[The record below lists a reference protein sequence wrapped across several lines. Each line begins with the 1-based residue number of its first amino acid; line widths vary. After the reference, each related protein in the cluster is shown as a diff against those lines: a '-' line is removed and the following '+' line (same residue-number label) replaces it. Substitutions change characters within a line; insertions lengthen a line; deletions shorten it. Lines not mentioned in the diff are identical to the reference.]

1 MHFRPVR
8 TKYAVA
14 VLGSWPRGQSSKGR
28 APRAEL
34 QGQSSKGSVMSSVFA
49 HSSATFLLEILEPVK
64 TNSRAECL
72 ADGAWPVSP
81 NMKHRATI
89 KGLNEST
96 DTNWQTQT
104 DCHNKHNQN
113 WDWDGRDPRCPN
125 NCAQMCHRQ
134 DPEPELGVLPAGSRE
149 EIGCLLTSS
158 DTRRNTVSSF
168 FFLGS
173 QITTNQLTS

>member
-104 DCHNKHNQN
+104 DCHNKHNQT
-113 WDWDGRDPRCPN
+113 GIE
-125 NCAQMCHRQ
+125 M
-134 DPEPELGVLPAGSRE
+134 E
-149 EIGCLLTSS
+149 EILDVPTIVLRCATHR
-158 DTRRNTVSSF
+158 T
-168 FFLGS
+168 
-173 QITTNQLTS
+173 QNQSWVFRQQAPERK